1 CCLPERVRLG
11 LGFEVHLD
19 RASDSFDVIYGQGHN
34 VGLTMSTQ
42 PHTVTKAEIPG
53 HVLYTV
59 GTCVLIIGSIGIIG
73 NLLVLYAFYSNKK
86 LRTPQNYF
94 IMNLAVSDFLM
105 SATQAPMC
113 FVNSLH
119 REWILGDIGCN
130 LYAFCGAL
138 FGITSMMTLL
148 AISVDRYLV
157 ITKPLQSIQWTSKRR
172 TVQIIALVWLY
183 SLGWS
188 VAPLLG
194 WSSYVPEGLM
204 ISCTWDYVTYS
215 PANRSYTMI
224 LCCCVFFIPLVII
237 FHCYLSMFLAIRRT
251 GRDVE
256 KLGSCSRK
264 SYLSQSMKNE
274 WKLAKIAFVVIIV
287 FVLSWSPYACVTLI
301 AWAGRGN
308 SLTPYSKS
316 VPAVIAKASA
326 VYNPIIYAI
335 IHPRYRYSKY
345 IGMCITVHANVDLLH
360 VTNYPHSFSLTL
372 CTACSCADQAMM
384 GSQWKTIHRAVPCLR
399 FLIRISKNDL
409 LRGSINESS
418 FRTSLCSHHS
428 LAGRTKSTCV
438 SSVSTGEATWSN
450 VELNPVEP
458 AQEKLKPRRSHSFST
473 GVRQE
478 KRDLLPKTCSCD
490 AATAPKVSLS
500 SSSLEKVLGQP
511 ALPSPSAALMTSS
524 LRATSLP
531 GLAHPWSSLKLLR
544 NFYPKFVKRKL
555 SVVTRQ
561 PSHLSLSKPA
571 QAWKQAFFQIV
582 LQEMSSGRS
591 GSRTEWHWSRRPPD
605 LVPLMLCSG
614 QRWEA
619 LRDCSV
625 YQPQQ

>member
-1 CCLPERVRLG
+1 G
-11 LGFEVHLD
+11 L
-19 RASDSFDVIYGQGHN
+19 N
-34 VGLTMSTQ
+34 MSTQ
-42 PHTVTKAEIPG
+42 PHTLTKAEIPS
-53 HVLYTV
+53 HVLYAV

-105 SATQAPMC
+105 SASQAPMC

-172 TVQIIALVWLY
+172 TMQVIAAVWLY

-224 LCCCVFFIPLVII
+224 LCCCVFFIPLIII
-237 FHCYLSMFLAIRRT
+237 FLCYLSMFLAIRRT
-251 GRDVE
+251 GRDVQ

-264 SYLSQSMKNE
+264 SYLSQSIKNE

-301 AWAGRGN
+301 AWAGRSN
-308 SLTPYSKS
+308 ILTPYSKS

-335 IHPRYRYSKY
+335 IHPRYR
-345 IGMCITVHANVDLLH
+345 
-360 VTNYPHSFSLTL
+360 
-372 CTACSCADQAMM
+372 
-384 GSQWKTIHRAVPCLR
+384 KTIHKAVPCLR

-418 FRTSLCSHHS
+418 FRTSLCSHPS
-428 LAGRTKSTCV
+428 LAGRTKNTCV
-438 SSVSTGEATWSN
+438 PSVSTGEATWSN
-450 VELNPVEP
+450 VELDPVEP

-473 GVRQE
+473 SPRQE
-478 KRDLLPKTCSCD
+478 KRDPLP
-490 AATAPKVSLS
+490 
-500 SSSLEKVLGQP
+500 
-511 ALPSPSAALMTSS
+511 
-524 LRATSLP
+524 
-531 GLAHPWSSLKLLR
+531 
-544 NFYPKFVKRKL
+544 
-555 SVVTRQ
+555 
-561 PSHLSLSKPA
+561 
-571 QAWKQAFFQIV
+571 
-582 LQEMSSGRS
+582 
-591 GSRTEWHWSRRPPD
+591 
-605 LVPLMLCSG
+605 
-614 QRWEA
+614 
-619 LRDCSV
+619 
-625 YQPQQ
+625 

>member
-1 CCLPERVRLG
+1 
-11 LGFEVHLD
+11 
-19 RASDSFDVIYGQGHN
+19 
-34 VGLTMSTQ
+34 MSTQ
-42 PHTVTKAEIPG
+42 PHTVTKAEIPA

-105 SATQAPMC
+105 SASQAPMC
-113 FVNSLH
+113 FVNSLN
-119 REWILGDIGCN
+119 REWILGDIGCD

-148 AISVDRYLV
+148 AISIDRYLV
-157 ITKPLQSIQWTSKRR
+157 ITKPLQSIQWTSKKR
-172 TVQIIALVWLY
+172 TMQVIAIVWLY

-188 VAPLLG
+188 VAPLFG

-224 LCCCVFFIPLVII
+224 LCCCVFFIPLIII

-251 GRDVE
+251 GRNVQ

-264 SYLSQSMKNE
+264 SHLSQSMKNE

-308 SLTPYSKS
+308 TLTPYSKS

-326 VYNPIIYAI
+326 IYNPIIYAI
-335 IHPRYRYSKY
+335 IHPRYR
-345 IGMCITVHANVDLLH
+345 
-360 VTNYPHSFSLTL
+360 
-372 CTACSCADQAMM
+372 
-384 GSQWKTIHRAVPCLR
+384 KTIHSAVPCLR

-418 FRTSLCSHHS
+418 FRTSLSSHQS

-438 SSVSTGEATWSN
+438 SSVSAGEATTDFTMIYDSINHDDFINSEIPKLSLQNETWSD
-450 VELNPVEP
+450 VELDPVEP
-458 AQEKLKPRRSHSFST
+458 AHEKLKPRRSHSFST
-473 GVRQE
+473 NLRQE
-478 KRDLLPKTCSCD
+478 KRDLLPKSCSCN
-490 AATAPKVSLS
+490 AATAEKVLLS
-500 SSSLEKVLGQP
+500 SSYLENVLGQP
-511 ALPSPSAALMTSS
+511 ILHSPPATLVASS
-524 LRATSLP
+524 LRAASLP
-531 GLAHPWSSLKLLR
+531 VGLNSTSVSRGDSSTSEMATQESQANGVLDFGVSNAVPRIIIIPTSESNLFREEEEETELFHFNDKKGNMLDLEGLSSSME
-544 NFYPKFVKRKL
+544 FLEAVEKFL
-555 SVVTRQ
+555 S
-561 PSHLSLSKPA
+561 
-571 QAWKQAFFQIV
+571 
-582 LQEMSSGRS
+582 
-591 GSRTEWHWSRRPPD
+591 
-605 LVPLMLCSG
+605 
-614 QRWEA
+614 
-619 LRDCSV
+619 
-625 YQPQQ
+625 

>member
-1 CCLPERVRLG
+1 MGDLM
-11 LGFEVHLD
+11 
-19 RASDSFDVIYGQGHN
+19 FDLNMG
-34 VGLTMSTQ
+34 TQ
-42 PHTVTKAEIPG
+42 AHTVTKSEIPD

-105 SATQAPMC
+105 SASQAPMC

-119 REWILGDIGCN
+119 REWILGDTGCN

-157 ITKPLQSIQWTSKRR
+157 ITKPLQSIQWTSKKR
-172 TVQIIALVWLY
+172 TMQIIAGVWLY

-224 LCCCVFFIPLVII
+224 LCCCVFFIPLIII
-237 FHCYLSMFLAIRRT
+237 FHCYLFMFLAIRRT
-251 GRDVE
+251 GRDVQ
-256 KLGSCSRK
+256 KLGSCNRRSC
-264 SYLSQSMKNE
+264 LSQSLKNE

-308 SLTPYSKS
+308 TLTPYSKS
-316 VPAVIAKASA
+316 VPAIIAKASA
-326 VYNPIIYAI
+326 IYNPIIYAI
-335 IHPRYRYSKY
+335 IHPRYR
-345 IGMCITVHANVDLLH
+345 
-360 VTNYPHSFSLTL
+360 
-372 CTACSCADQAMM
+372 
-384 GSQWKTIHRAVPCLR
+384 KTIHNAVPCLR
-399 FLIRISKNDL
+399 FLIRISRNDV

-418 FRTSLCSHHS
+418 FRTSLSSHQS
-428 LAGRTKSTCV
+428 FTGRTQGICV
-438 SSVSTGEATWSN
+438 SSVSTGVATTDCTMQESIN
-450 VELNPVEP
+450 CDDLMNCKIARLSLQYETSSDVDLDPVEP
-458 AQEKLKPRRSHSFST
+458 AHKKLQPRRSRSFST
-473 GVRQE
+473 SLRQE

-490 AATAPKVSLS
+490 AATAEKVLLS
-500 SSSLEKVLGQP
+500 SSCLAKALGQP
-511 ALPSPSAALMTSS
+511 VLCSPPATLVASS
-524 LRATSLP
+524 LRAASLP
-531 GLAHPWSSLKLLR
+531 VGLNSSSVSRGGDSGTSQMATHENQTNGVLGSIIPNTVPRIVIIPTSESNLFQEELEEEETELFLFHDKKGNLLDLKGLSSSMEFLEAVE
-544 NFYPKFVKRKL
+544 KFL
-555 SVVTRQ
+555 S
-561 PSHLSLSKPA
+561 
-571 QAWKQAFFQIV
+571 
-582 LQEMSSGRS
+582 
-591 GSRTEWHWSRRPPD
+591 
-605 LVPLMLCSG
+605 
-614 QRWEA
+614 
-619 LRDCSV
+619 
-625 YQPQQ
+625 

>member
-1 CCLPERVRLG
+1 MG
-11 LGFEVHLD
+11 
-19 RASDSFDVIYGQGHN
+19 
-34 VGLTMSTQ
+34 TQ
-42 PHTVTKAEIPG
+42 PHTVTKAEIPDY
-53 HVLYTV
+53 VLYTV

-105 SATQAPMC
+105 SASQAPMC

-119 REWILGDIGCN
+119 REWILGDIGCD

-157 ITKPLQSIQWTSKRR
+157 ITKPLQSIQWSSKKR
-172 TVQIIALVWLY
+172 TMQIIAVVWLY
-183 SLGWS
+183 SLAWS

-224 LCCCVFFIPLVII
+224 LCCCVFFIPLIII

-251 GRDVE
+251 GRDVQ

-301 AWAGRGN
+301 AWAGRAN
-308 SLTPYSKS
+308 TLTPYSKS

-326 VYNPIIYAI
+326 IYNPIIYAI
-335 IHPRYRYSKY
+335 IHPRYR
-345 IGMCITVHANVDLLH
+345 
-360 VTNYPHSFSLTL
+360 
-372 CTACSCADQAMM
+372 
-384 GSQWKTIHRAVPCLR
+384 KTIHNAVPCLR

-418 FRTSLCSHHS
+418 FRTSLSSHQS

-438 SSVSTGEATWSN
+438 SSVSTGETTWSD
-450 VELNPVEP
+450 VELDPVEQ
-458 AQEKLKPRRSHSFST
+458 ARKKLQPCRSHSFSSP
-473 GVRQE
+473 RQE
-478 KRDLLPKTCSCD
+478 KRDLLPKTCSYN
-490 AATAPKVSLS
+490 AATAEKVSLS
-500 SSSLEKVLGQP
+500 SSCLEKVLRQP
-511 ALPSPSAALMTSS
+511 VLQGLP
-524 LRATSLP
+524 ATLVS
-531 GLAHPWSSLKLLR
+531 SSLKAASLPVGLNSSSVSGGEGSGTPQTAAQESQVNGVLGSIISNAVPRIIIIPTSETNLFREELEEEETELFHFHDKKGNLLDLEGLSSSME
-544 NFYPKFVKRKL
+544 FLEAVEKFL
-555 SVVTRQ
+555 S
-561 PSHLSLSKPA
+561 
-571 QAWKQAFFQIV
+571 
-582 LQEMSSGRS
+582 
-591 GSRTEWHWSRRPPD
+591 
-605 LVPLMLCSG
+605 
-614 QRWEA
+614 
-619 LRDCSV
+619 
-625 YQPQQ
+625 

>member
-1 CCLPERVRLG
+1 MLLG
-11 LGFEVHLD
+11 W
-19 RASDSFDVIYGQGHN
+19 AGQGRVSQLGHSGN
-34 VGLTMSTQ
+34 EPLWVSILFFRTGWGLNMGTQ
-42 PHTVTKAEIPG
+42 PHALTKAEIPA

-94 IMNLAVSDFLM
+94 IMNLAMSDFLM
-105 SATQAPMC
+105 SASQAPMC

-119 REWILGDIGCN
+119 GEWILGDIGCD

-157 ITKPLQSIQWTSKRR
+157 ITMPLRSIQWTSKKR
-172 TVQIIALVWLY
+172 TVQIIAAVWLY

-188 VAPLLG
+188 VAPLFG

-224 LCCCVFFIPLVII
+224 LCCCVFFIPLIII
-237 FHCYLSMFLAIRRT
+237 FHCYLFMFLAIRRT
-251 GRDVE
+251 GRDVQ

-308 SLTPYSKS
+308 ALTPYSKS

-335 IHPRYRYSKY
+335 IHPRYR
-345 IGMCITVHANVDLLH
+345 
-360 VTNYPHSFSLTL
+360 
-372 CTACSCADQAMM
+372 
-384 GSQWKTIHRAVPCLR
+384 KTIHNAVPCLR

-418 FRTSLCSHHS
+418 FRTSLSSHHS

-438 SSVSTGEATWSN
+438 SSISTGEATTDYTMMHESIN
-450 VELNPVEP
+450 CDDFMNSKISRPSLQNEV
-458 AQEKLKPRRSHSFST
+458 SF
-473 GVRQE
+473 
-478 KRDLLPKTCSCD
+478 CS
-490 AATAPKVSLS
+490 SY
-500 SSSLEKVLGQP
+500 LEKVLGRAVLHSPP
-511 ALPSPSAALMTSS
+511 ATLVTSS
-524 LRATSLP
+524 LKAASLP
-531 GLAHPWSSLKLLR
+531 VGLNSSSISRGGDTDTSEIASQESQVNGVLGSIISNTVPRIIIIPTSETNLFREELEEEETQLFHFPDKKGNLLDLEGLSSSVE
-544 NFYPKFVKRKL
+544 FLEAVEKFL
-555 SVVTRQ
+555 S
-561 PSHLSLSKPA
+561 
-571 QAWKQAFFQIV
+571 
-582 LQEMSSGRS
+582 
-591 GSRTEWHWSRRPPD
+591 
-605 LVPLMLCSG
+605 
-614 QRWEA
+614 
-619 LRDCSV
+619 
-625 YQPQQ
+625 

>member
-1 CCLPERVRLG
+1 MG
-11 LGFEVHLD
+11 
-19 RASDSFDVIYGQGHN
+19 
-34 VGLTMSTQ
+34 TQ
-42 PHTVTKAEIPG
+42 PHPVTKTEVPD

-105 SATQAPMC
+105 SASQAPMC

-119 REWILGDIGCN
+119 REWILGDIGCD

-157 ITKPLQSIQWTSKRR
+157 ITKPLRSIQWTSKKR
-172 TVQIIALVWLY
+172 TIQIIAVVWLY

-224 LCCCVFFIPLVII
+224 LCCCVFFIPLIII
-237 FHCYLSMFLAIRRT
+237 FHCYLFMFLAIRRT
-251 GRDVE
+251 GRDVQ

-308 SLTPYSKS
+308 TLTPYAKS

-326 VYNPIIYAI
+326 IYNPIIYAI
-335 IHPRYRYSKY
+335 IHPRYR
-345 IGMCITVHANVDLLH
+345 
-360 VTNYPHSFSLTL
+360 
-372 CTACSCADQAMM
+372 
-384 GSQWKTIHRAVPCLR
+384 KTIHNAVPCLR

-418 FRTSLCSHHS
+418 FRTSLSSHQS

-438 SSVSTGEATWSN
+438 SSVSTGEATTGYTMMHEGTDCDDFMNCKIPRSSLQYETWSD
-450 VELNPVEP
+450 VELDPVEP
-458 AQEKLKPRRSHSFST
+458 AHKKLQPRRSHSFST
-473 GVRQE
+473 SVKQE
-478 KRDLLPKTCSCD
+478 KRDQLPKTYSCD
-490 AATAPKVSLS
+490 AASAEKVSLS
-500 SSSLEKVLGQP
+500 SSCLEKVLGRSVLCNPP
-511 ALPSPSAALMTSS
+511 AMLVTSS
-524 LRATSLP
+524 LRAASLP
-531 GLAHPWSSLKLLR
+531 VGLNSSSVSRAEDPDTSQMATQGSQANGLLGSIISNTVPR
-544 NFYPKFVKRKL
+544 IIIIPTSETNLFREELEEEDTELFHFHDKKGNLLDLEGLSSSTEFLEAVEKFL
-555 SVVTRQ
+555 S
-561 PSHLSLSKPA
+561 
-571 QAWKQAFFQIV
+571 
-582 LQEMSSGRS
+582 
-591 GSRTEWHWSRRPPD
+591 
-605 LVPLMLCSG
+605 
-614 QRWEA
+614 
-619 LRDCSV
+619 
-625 YQPQQ
+625 

>member
-1 CCLPERVRLG
+1 
-11 LGFEVHLD
+11 
-19 RASDSFDVIYGQGHN
+19 
-34 VGLTMSTQ
+34 MSTQ
-42 PHTVTKAEIPG
+42 AHTVTKAEVPG
-53 HVLYTV
+53 HILYTV

-105 SATQAPMC
+105 SASQAPIC

-172 TVQIIALVWLY
+172 TVQIIAMVWLY

-251 GRDVE
+251 GRDVQ
-256 KLGSCSRK
+256 KMGSCSRK
-264 SYLSQSMKNE
+264 SYLSQSIKNE

-301 AWAGRGN
+301 AWAG
-308 SLTPYSKS
+308 
-316 VPAVIAKASA
+316 
-326 VYNPIIYAI
+326 
-335 IHPRYRYSKY
+335 
-345 IGMCITVHANVDLLH
+345 
-360 VTNYPHSFSLTL
+360 
-372 CTACSCADQAMM
+372 
-384 GSQWKTIHRAVPCLR
+384 KTIHQAVPCLR

-418 FRTSLCSHHS
+418 FRTSLYSHHS
-428 LAGRTKSTCV
+428 LAGKTKSTCV
-438 SSVSTGEATWSN
+438 SSISTGEATWRN
-450 VELNPVEP
+450 VELDPVEP

-473 GVRQE
+473 SLRQE
-478 KRDLLPKTCSCD
+478 KRDLLPKTCSYD
-490 AATAPKVSLS
+490 AATAQKVSLS
-500 SSSLEKVLGQP
+500 SSCLEKVLGQP
-511 ALPSPSAALMTSS
+511 VLPSPSAGRMTSS
-524 LRATSLP
+524 LRAASLP
-531 GLAHPWSSLKLLR
+531 VRLNSSSVTSGDSSTSYMATQGSEVNGVVDSLISNAVPCIIIIPTSETNLFQEELEEEETELFHFHDKKGNLLDLEGLSSSKEFLEAVE
-544 NFYPKFVKRKL
+544 KFL
-555 SVVTRQ
+555 S
-561 PSHLSLSKPA
+561 
-571 QAWKQAFFQIV
+571 
-582 LQEMSSGRS
+582 
-591 GSRTEWHWSRRPPD
+591 
-605 LVPLMLCSG
+605 
-614 QRWEA
+614 
-619 LRDCSV
+619 
-625 YQPQQ
+625 

>member
-1 CCLPERVRLG
+1 MG
-11 LGFEVHLD
+11 
-19 RASDSFDVIYGQGHN
+19 
-34 VGLTMSTQ
+34 TQ
-42 PHTVTKAEIPG
+42 PHALTKAEIPA

-94 IMNLAVSDFLM
+94 IMNLAMSDFLM
-105 SATQAPMC
+105 SASQAPMC

-119 REWILGDIGCN
+119 GEWILGDIGCD

-157 ITKPLQSIQWTSKRR
+157 ITMPLRSIQWTSKKR
-172 TVQIIALVWLY
+172 TVQIIAAVWLY

-188 VAPLLG
+188 VAPLFG

-224 LCCCVFFIPLVII
+224 LCCCVFFIPLIII
-237 FHCYLSMFLAIRRT
+237 FHCYLFMFLAIRRT
-251 GRDVE
+251 GRDVQ

-308 SLTPYSKS
+308 TLTPYSKS

-335 IHPRYRYSKY
+335 IHPRYR
-345 IGMCITVHANVDLLH
+345 
-360 VTNYPHSFSLTL
+360 
-372 CTACSCADQAMM
+372 
-384 GSQWKTIHRAVPCLR
+384 KTIHNAVPCLR

-418 FRTSLCSHHS
+418 FRTSLSSHHS

-438 SSVSTGEATWSN
+438 SSISTGEATTDYTMMHESINCDDFMNSKISRPSLQNETWSD
-450 VELNPVEP
+450 VELDPVEP
-458 AQEKLKPRRSHSFST
+458 AHKKLQPRRSHSFSAS
-473 GVRQE
+473 VRQE

-490 AATAPKVSLS
+490 AATTEKVSFCS
-500 SSSLEKVLGQP
+500 SYLEKVLGRAVLHSPP
-511 ALPSPSAALMTSS
+511 ATLVTSS
-524 LRATSLP
+524 LKAASLP
-531 GLAHPWSSLKLLR
+531 VGLNSSSISRGGDTDTSEIASQESQVNGVLGSIISNTVPRIIIIPTSETNLFREELEEEETQLFHFPDKKGNLLDLEGLSSSVE
-544 NFYPKFVKRKL
+544 FLEAVEKFL
-555 SVVTRQ
+555 S
-561 PSHLSLSKPA
+561 
-571 QAWKQAFFQIV
+571 
-582 LQEMSSGRS
+582 
-591 GSRTEWHWSRRPPD
+591 
-605 LVPLMLCSG
+605 
-614 QRWEA
+614 
-619 LRDCSV
+619 
-625 YQPQQ
+625 

>member
-1 CCLPERVRLG
+1 MG
-11 LGFEVHLD
+11 
-19 RASDSFDVIYGQGHN
+19 
-34 VGLTMSTQ
+34 MQ
-42 PHTVTKAEIPG
+42 PHTVTKAEIPD

-59 GTCVLIIGSIGIIG
+59 GTCVLVIGSIGIIG

-105 SATQAPMC
+105 SASQAPMC

-119 REWILGDIGCN
+119 REWILGDIGCD

-157 ITKPLQSIQWTSKRR
+157 ITKPLRSIQWTSKKR
-172 TVQIIALVWLY
+172 TVQVIAVVWLY

-188 VAPLLG
+188 VAPLFG

-224 LCCCVFFIPLVII
+224 LCCCVFFIPLIII
-237 FHCYLSMFLAIRRT
+237 FHCYLFMFLAIRRT
-251 GRDVE
+251 GRDVQ
-256 KLGSCSRK
+256 KLGSCNRK
-264 SYLSQSMKNE
+264 PYLSQSMKNE

-308 SLTPYSKS
+308 TLTPYSKS

-326 VYNPIIYAI
+326 IYNPIIYAI
-335 IHPRYRYSKY
+335 IHPRYR
-345 IGMCITVHANVDLLH
+345 
-360 VTNYPHSFSLTL
+360 
-372 CTACSCADQAMM
+372 
-384 GSQWKTIHRAVPCLR
+384 KTIHNAVPCLR

-418 FRTSLCSHHS
+418 FRTSLSSHQS

-438 SSVSTGEATWSN
+438 SSISTGEATTDYTMMHDSINSDNFVNCKIPRLSVQYETWSD
-450 VELNPVEP
+450 VELDPVDS
-458 AQEKLKPRRSHSFST
+458 AHKKLQPRRSHSFSASL
-473 GVRQE
+473 RQE
-478 KRDLLPKTCSCD
+478 KRDLLPKACSCD
-490 AATAPKVSLS
+490 AATAEKASVS
-500 SSSLEKVLGQP
+500 SSCLEKALGQSVLRSSP
-511 ALPSPSAALMTSS
+511 ATLVTSS
-524 LRATSLP
+524 LRTASLP
-531 GLAHPWSSLKLLR
+531 VGLNSSSVSRGGDSDTSQMVTQERQVNGVLGSIISNAVPRIIVIPTSETNLFREELEEEDTELFHFHNKKGNLLDLEGLSSSTE
-544 NFYPKFVKRKL
+544 FLEAVEKFL
-555 SVVTRQ
+555 S
-561 PSHLSLSKPA
+561 
-571 QAWKQAFFQIV
+571 
-582 LQEMSSGRS
+582 
-591 GSRTEWHWSRRPPD
+591 
-605 LVPLMLCSG
+605 
-614 QRWEA
+614 
-619 LRDCSV
+619 
-625 YQPQQ
+625 

>member
-1 CCLPERVRLG
+1 G
-11 LGFEVHLD
+11 L
-19 RASDSFDVIYGQGHN
+19 N
-34 VGLTMSTQ
+34 MSTQ
-42 PHTVTKAEIPG
+42 PHSVTKAEIPA

-94 IMNLAVSDFLM
+94 IMNLAASDFLM
-105 SATQAPMC
+105 SASQAPMC
-113 FVNSLH
+113 FVNSLN
-119 REWILGDIGCN
+119 REWILGDIGCD

-148 AISVDRYLV
+148 AISIDRYLV
-157 ITKPLQSIQWTSKRR
+157 ITKPLQSIQWTSKKR
-172 TVQIIALVWLY
+172 TMQVIAIVWLY

-188 VAPLLG
+188 VAPLFG

-224 LCCCVFFIPLVII
+224 LCCCVFFIPLIII

-251 GRDVE
+251 GRDIQ

-264 SYLSQSMKNE
+264 SHLSQSMKNE

-308 SLTPYSKS
+308 ILTPYSKS

-326 VYNPIIYAI
+326 IYNPIIYAI
-335 IHPRYRYSKY
+335 IHPRYR
-345 IGMCITVHANVDLLH
+345 
-360 VTNYPHSFSLTL
+360 
-372 CTACSCADQAMM
+372 
-384 GSQWKTIHRAVPCLR
+384 KTIHSAVPCLR

-418 FRTSLCSHHS
+418 FRTSLSSHQS

-438 SSVSTGEATWSN
+438 SSVSTGEAMWSD
-450 VELNPVEP
+450 VELDPVEP
-458 AQEKLKPRRSHSFST
+458 AHEKLKPRRSHSFST
-473 GVRQE
+473 SLSQE
-478 KRDLLPKTCSCD
+478 KRDLLP
-490 AATAPKVSLS
+490 
-500 SSSLEKVLGQP
+500 
-511 ALPSPSAALMTSS
+511 
-524 LRATSLP
+524 
-531 GLAHPWSSLKLLR
+531 
-544 NFYPKFVKRKL
+544 
-555 SVVTRQ
+555 
-561 PSHLSLSKPA
+561 
-571 QAWKQAFFQIV
+571 
-582 LQEMSSGRS
+582 
-591 GSRTEWHWSRRPPD
+591 
-605 LVPLMLCSG
+605 
-614 QRWEA
+614 
-619 LRDCSV
+619 
-625 YQPQQ
+625 

>member
-1 CCLPERVRLG
+1 G
-11 LGFEVHLD
+11 L
-19 RASDSFDVIYGQGHN
+19 N
-34 VGLTMSTQ
+34 MSTQ
-42 PHTVTKAEIPG
+42 PHTVTKVEIPG

-105 SATQAPMC
+105 SASQAPMC

-172 TVQIIALVWLY
+172 TVQIIAAVWLY

-251 GRDVE
+251 GRDVQ
-256 KLGSCSRK
+256 KMGSCSRK

-326 VYNPIIYAI
+326 IYNPIIYAI
-335 IHPRYRYSKY
+335 IHPRYRYSNY
-345 IGMCITVHANVDLLH
+345 IGMCITVHAKVVLLCG
-360 VTNYPHSFSLTL
+360 TNNPHSFSLPP
-372 CTACSCADQAMM
+372 CSACLGADQAMM
-384 GSQWKTIHRAVPCLR
+384 GS
-399 FLIRISKNDL
+399 
-409 LRGSINESS
+409 G
-418 FRTSLCSHHS
+418 CSDS
-428 LAGRTKSTCV
+428 DG
-438 SSVSTGEATWSN
+438 TW
-450 VELNPVEP
+450 
-458 AQEKLKPRRSHSFST
+458 
-473 GVRQE
+473 
-478 KRDLLPKTCSCD
+478 
-490 AATAPKVSLS
+490 
-500 SSSLEKVLGQP
+500 
-511 ALPSPSAALMTSS
+511 
-524 LRATSLP
+524 
-531 GLAHPWSSLKLLR
+531 
-544 NFYPKFVKRKL
+544 
-555 SVVTRQ
+555 
-561 PSHLSLSKPA
+561 
-571 QAWKQAFFQIV
+571 
-582 LQEMSSGRS
+582 
-591 GSRTEWHWSRRPPD
+591 
-605 LVPLMLCSG
+605 
-614 QRWEA
+614 
-619 LRDCSV
+619 
-625 YQPQQ
+625 